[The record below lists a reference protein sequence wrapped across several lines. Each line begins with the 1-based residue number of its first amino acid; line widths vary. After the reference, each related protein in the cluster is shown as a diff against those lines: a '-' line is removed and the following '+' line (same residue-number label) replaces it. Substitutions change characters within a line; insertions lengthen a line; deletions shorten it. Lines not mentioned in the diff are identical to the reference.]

1 MENERILVVD
11 DNPDNLEL
19 VRIVLECAGDQ
30 VRTAEDAREAMEALG
45 TWRPDLILV
54 DIQLPEVDGLELT
67 RRLRANPA
75 WRDISIVAL
84 TAYAMTKDEENARAA
99 GCDGYITKP
108 IDTRTFVSIVH
119 SHLQRG
125 KGKYATAPAL

>member
-1 MENERILVVD
+1 MDNERILVVD

-19 VRIVLECAGDQ
+19 VRIVLECAGDD
-30 VRTAEDAREAMEALG
+30 VRTAEDATQAMEALG
-45 TWRPDLILV
+45 SWHPDLILI
-54 DIQLPEVDGLELT
+54 DIQLPGIDGLELT

-84 TAYAMTKDEENARAA
+84 TAYAMSRDEENARAA

-108 IDTRTFVSIVH
+108 IDTRTFVSVVRG
-119 SHLQRG
+119 HLQQQR
-125 KGKYATAPAL
+125 KG